1 MLSTF
6 TRKCLAKT
14 PRYSRTYWTKLTAT
28 GATIE
33 ECMQASLD
41 TLNQKKPDV
50 CVVLASKSYS
60 LDHYRKLTHELQ
72 SKLEPKYLIGGV
84 VDRVAQV
91 NHGISLLLGFE
102 EDIVPFIVND
112 SQGRLKIRN
121 IAVGRWGRVDDT
133 ERIKYQSEH
142 IDKVGWKKFG
152 SVSTPV
158 QSYKLPPGLE
168 KKPSFIFTVSD
179 NEPDQLMQ
187 ALDHHY
193 PDVPKVGIVGASTPF
208 VTGEPYTLFKS
219 DGDIMGSGIVGFA
232 SYTKPNKPF
241 SVQVTHT
248 AMEKMGSPLK
258 ITRCRGN
265 IILDLDDGG
274 ATGLLLRLIQGGPK
288 LSKDEEFYLEIY
300 PPGKDENSKDDAT
313 MSRITSGDPGRG
325 NMSIDTTADLQIGQI
340 VQFMRKR
347 TLEFKNVSSDPI
359 KKNEIVF
366 GVSGKDHTIDAV
378 PVQIPDEASV
388 VPEVF
393 GCVSENGVIVGRSNI
408 PTEILDVP
416 FSKVTINNF

>member
-1 MLSTF
+1 MLSKYTQKF
-6 TRKCLAKT
+6 LAKT
-14 PRYSRTYWTKLTAT
+14 PQYSRSYWTKLTTT

-33 ECMQASLD
+33 ECVQSSLD
-41 TLNQKKPDV
+41 TLDQKKPDV
-50 CVVLASKSYS
+50 CVVLASKSYT
-60 LDHYRKLTHELQ
+60 LAHYRKLTEELQ
-72 SKLEPKYLIGGV
+72 SKLEPKCLIGGV

-102 EDIVPFIVND
+102 EEIVPFTIND
-112 SQGRLKIRN
+112 SQDRLKIRN
-121 IAVGRWGRVDDT
+121 ISVGRWGRVDDT
-133 ERIKYQSEH
+133 ERIKSQSEH

-158 QSYKLPPGLE
+158 QTYQLPPGLE
-168 KKPSFIFTVSD
+168 NKPSLVFTVSD
-179 NEPDQLMQ
+179 NEPDQLLQ

-208 VTGEPYTLFKS
+208 VTGEPYTLFNS
-219 DGDIMGSGIVGFA
+219 DGNIMGSGIVGFA
-232 SYTKPNKPF
+232 SYTKADKYFN
-241 SVQVTHT
+241 VQVTHT
-248 AMEKMGSPLK
+248 AMEKMGNPLK

-274 ATGLLLRLIQGGPK
+274 ATGLLLRLIQSGPK

-300 PPGKDENSKDDAT
+300 PPGKDENSESDAT
-313 MSRITSGDPGRG
+313 VSRITSGDPGRG
-325 NMSIDTTADLQIGQI
+325 NMSIDTTADLQAGQV

-347 TLEFKNVSSDPI
+347 NLEFKNVSSDPI
-359 KKNEIVF
+359 EKDNIVF
-366 GVSGKDHTIDAV
+366 GVSEKDHTIDAS
-378 PVQIPDEASV
+378 PVQIPDEANV
-388 VPEVF
+388 VPDVF
-393 GCVSENGVIVGRSNI
+393 GAVSENGVIVGRSDI